1 MNPYINLRSYTEA
14 NSKYF
19 KGRDNEIEDILTI
32 LKQSDVIVLY
42 SESAEGKSSL
52 LGTGLT
58 PRLRQ
63 IGYIP
68 VNIVFTDEEFRN
80 PNPDFDRIII
90 GRIEDMLNHLNE
102 QTDQQLK
109 VQPSAIAY

>member
-52 LGTGLT
+52 LGAGLT